1 MNEKEATALFYS
13 MKKSDAYAGR
23 SFNNTG
29 VLEGKKTFGIYLYVE
44 SSKENKHTT
53 MALERAKLREFAQ
66 HILDRQLED
75 DEIEIR
81 WVKSLDSNRKPSGG
95 GRGR

>member
-23 SFNNTG
+23 QFNNTG
-29 VLEGKKTFGIYLYVE
+29 VFDGKPTLGIYLYVQ
-44 SSKENKHTT
+44 SSKENKHIAV
-53 MALERAKLREFAQ
+53 ALERAKLREFAQ

-75 DEIEIR
+75 EEIEIR
-81 WVKSLDSNRKPSGG
+81 WLKISGPNKKPSGG
-95 GRGR
+95 ERGR

>member
-1 MNEKEATALFYS
+1 MNEKEAVALFYS
-13 MKKSDAYAGR
+13 MQKSDAYAGR
-23 SFNNTG
+23 NFNNTG
-29 VLEGKKTFGIYLYVE
+29 VLEGKPTYGMYLYVE
-44 SSKENKHTT
+44 SSKENKHIAI
-53 MALERAKLREFAQ
+53 ALERAKLREFAV

-81 WVKSLDSNRKPSGG
+81 WYKAVDPNKKPSDK

>member
-13 MKKSDAYAGR
+13 MQKSDAYAGR
-23 SFNNTG
+23 KFNNTG
-29 VLEGKKTFGIYLYVE
+29 VFDGKKPFGIYLYVE
-44 SSKENKHTT
+44 SSKDDKHIT

-66 HILDRQLED
+66 HILDRQLAD

-81 WVKSLDSNRKPSGG
+81 WMKIADPNKKPSDK